1 MIDKALSL
9 RLGRPSNLPDYVRT
23 TQSRQYEDMRPYLI
37 KITPLTRHRQQD
49 ITVSPPDPSLSPGP
63 EPWSFSDLT
72 FVSWIHVARI
82 QGRAYEEL
90 YSPAALRQ
98 SDQVRRARV
107 KAMADEVKAVM
118 QRSEQMNVR
127 IDSSNYLLKPRHC

>member
-23 TQSRQYEDMRPYLI
+23 PRPRQFEGMGTYLV
-37 KITPLTRHRQQD
+37 KWMSLTCHRQQD
-49 ITVSPPDPSLSPGP
+49 ITVAPPDPSLSPGP

-127 IDSSNYLLKPRHC
+127 INNSQYP